1 MKAPLKSGR
10 GRQRLEAEVLAQRLD
25 QLPVFRGRSL
35 QDEAGVVVQW
45 RRVFVTPQAASGEVD
60 HLLTAIVAGD
70 FQAQIEIHTDHHRQ
84 LADQH
89 QPVRGHIAEKAD
101 GFVGDAIEH
110 SEEIRQLMPFD
121 PAVGKH
127 AQFAMQGSITE
138 PRFCFGTCCTT
149 ETTQARSPRFRC
161 DGRYLAATLQL
172 TSRRCCPG
180 LETRL

>member
-1 MKAPLKSGR
+1 M
-10 GRQRLEAEVLAQRLD
+10 RLLPIAALALSVLAVTGCTRWSMNHHLNNAYSAYD
-25 QLPVFRGRSL
+25 RGNCEQVMLELSKVERASRARPYVWPEVSMMRGQCL
-35 QDEAGVVVQW
+35 ERQKM
-45 RRVFVTPQAASGEVD
+45 FV
-60 HLLTAIVAGD
+60 
-70 FQAQIEIHTDHHRQ
+70 
-84 LADQH
+84 
-89 QPVRGHIAEKAD
+89 
-101 GFVGDAIEH
+101 DA
-110 SEEIRQLMPFD
+110 
-121 PAVGKH
+121 AVGKH